1 MILGTEVLPH
11 SLLCATSTIC
21 RLHNSESKRF
31 EIITDT
37 DEKITIEVDDDDPE
51 AQKEKLKPYVSGTES
66 REQHKYKQVEIYWPI
81 RMLHVSVQVLV
92 KYTERITF
100 SIFV

>member
-1 MILGTEVLPH
+1 LLNLILGTEVLPH

-37 DEKITIEVDDDDPE
+37 DEVIKIEVDSNDDPDTQE
-51 AQKEKLKPYVSGTES
+51 EKLKEKLKPYVSGTES

-81 RMLHVSVQVLV
+81 PMLQVTEHV
-92 KYTERITF
+92 
-100 SIFV
+100 